1 MTDTVERD
9 ITVPADILIRLVS
22 DTFAAAGCSAREA
35 GRIGHY
41 LTSSNL
47 SGHESHGV
55 LRVPRYL
62 HWLKEG
68 NILRDQEIS
77 IVSENDVLAVVDGKF
92 GFGQTVGPQAVRLG
106 MAKAVKSGLSLIA
119 LRNSGH
125 LGRIGDWAEMAAAE
139 GVISIHFVNTSGL
152 GLLVAPFGGTERRM
166 STNPVCIGIPSE
178 NEPSLVLDFATSIV
192 AEGKVL
198 NALGG
203 GKPLPAGSLI
213 DGDGTLSTDP
223 ALLYGVS
230 GNSQPLD
237 VRTGSGA
244 IRAMGEHKGSGL
256 SFMCEILAGA
266 LTGSGCSTPGKQQ
279 LANGMLSIYI
289 VPEFVTTAD
298 IFAAELR
305 QYVEFFRSARP
316 TEAGGEV
323 LCPGDTETR
332 NRAQRRANGVP
343 LPGSTWQSLLDAAEE
358 SGMPAAEIETARAA
372 ALES

>member
-1 MTDTVERD
+1 MSDTVERD
-9 ITVPADILIRLVS
+9 ITVPAEILSRLVS
-22 DTFAAAGCSAREA
+22 DTFAAAGCSVGEAR
-35 GRIGHY
+35 RIGHY

-68 NILRDQEIS
+68 NISRDQEIS

-106 MAKAVKSGLSLIA
+106 ISKAARSGLSLIA

-178 NEPSLVLDFATSIV
+178 DEPSLVLDFATSIV

-203 GKPLPAGSLI
+203 GKPLPAGTLI

-223 ALLYGVS
+223 VLLYGVS
-230 GNSQPLD
+230 DSSQPLD

-298 IFAAELR
+298 SFAAELR

-316 TEAGGEV
+316 AEAGGEV

-332 NRAQRRANGVP
+332 HRAQRRADGVP
-343 LPGSTWQSLLDAAEE
+343 LPGSTWRNLLDAAEE
-358 SGMPAAEIETARAA
+358 AGVPAAEIEVARTA
-372 ALES
+372 ALKS